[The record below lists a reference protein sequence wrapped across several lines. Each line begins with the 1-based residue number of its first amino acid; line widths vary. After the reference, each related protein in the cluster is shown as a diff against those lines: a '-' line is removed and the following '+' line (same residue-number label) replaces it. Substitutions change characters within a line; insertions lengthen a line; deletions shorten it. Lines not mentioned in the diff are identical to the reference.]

1 MPKIAPHTDI
11 WNKALVLLKAKVS
24 KPGFE
29 TWLKTISP
37 ISFDGDVFTVGV
49 SSDFAKDWL
58 EKRSSKIIEDTLRAI
73 CNSNVKLKF
82 VVADDDE
89 EDFELPPAQE
99 ISKKKGSR
107 RSANVA
113 DTDDF
118 SSIPINSKY
127 TFDTF
132 VIGNSNRFA
141 QAASLAVA
149 KAPATMYNPLFIYGG
164 VGLGKTH
171 LMHAIGNYV
180 YREKKNSRVIYVS
193 AEKFTNDVIASIREE
208 RTTEFRNRYRNVDI
222 WLVDDIQFIA
232 GKDRT
237 QEEFFHTFNTLHE
250 TNKQIVITS
259 DRPPSELH
267 LTDERLRSRLKWGLT
282 IDIQPPDFE
291 TRIAILQ
298 RKAQTD
304 GLDIP
309 GDVTE
314 FIANNIANNIRELEG
329 ALIRVTA
336 FSSLTDT
343 PITTERAAE
352 VLKDILPR
360 NRPKEMTIQNIQ
372 KTVAEHF
379 NIKLS
384 EMKSTKR
391 TRTIVFPRQI
401 AMYLCR
407 EMTEASLPDIGGQF
421 GGKDHSTVIHACS
434 QIKKLSLVDENLN
447 KVLKT
452 LTERL
457 KN

>member
-1 MPKIAPHTDI
+1 MPKNAPHMEI
-11 WNKALVLLKAKVS
+11 WNKALILLKTKTS

-37 ISFDGDVFTVGV
+37 ISFKDNIFTVGV
-49 SSDFAKDWL
+49 SSDFAKDWI
-58 EKRSSKIIEDTLRAI
+58 EKRSSRAIEDTLKAI

-82 VVADDDE
+82 VVME
-89 EDFELPPAQE
+89 EDELPPIIE
-99 ISKKKGSR
+99 RSRKKGSR
-107 RSANVA
+107 RSSESLERDA
-113 DTDDF
+113 F
-118 SSIPINSKY
+118 SFIPINPKY
-127 TFDTF
+127 NFDTF
-132 VIGNSNRFA
+132 VVGNSNRFA

-149 KAPATMYNPLFIYGG
+149 KSPAIMYNPLFIYGG

-171 LMHAIGNYV
+171 LMHAIGNYINSD
-180 YREKKNSRVIYVS
+180 KNSPHVIYVS

-298 RKAQTD
+298 RKANKD
-304 GLDIP
+304 ELDIP
-309 GDVTE
+309 DDVIE
-314 FIANNIANNIRELEG
+314 FIANNISNNIRELEG
-329 ALIRVTA
+329 ALIRITA
-336 FSSLTDT
+336 FSSLTNT
-343 PITTERAAE
+343 PITIERATE
-352 VLKDILPR
+352 VLKDILPK

-379 NIKLS
+379 NIKIA
-384 EMKSTKR
+384 EMKSSKR
-391 TRTIVFPRQI
+391 TRNIVFPRQI
-401 AMYLCR
+401 AMFLCR
-407 EMTEASLPDIGGQF
+407 EMTEASLPDIGNQF
-421 GGKDHSTVIHACS
+421 GGKDHSTVIHACN

-447 KVLKT
+447 KVLKS

-457 KN
+457 RN